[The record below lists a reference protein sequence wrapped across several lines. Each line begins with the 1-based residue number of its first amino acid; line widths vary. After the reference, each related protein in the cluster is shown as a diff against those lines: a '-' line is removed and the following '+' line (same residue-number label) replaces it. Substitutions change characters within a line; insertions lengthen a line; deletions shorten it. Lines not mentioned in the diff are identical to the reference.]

1 LRTSPFPVARISLA
15 IDVGLTKPTN
25 ETLAGLR
32 LLVAY
37 RQDLV
42 ADEARVIAR
51 VRESLVRLFPSLERR
66 PNWTSPGSLILVAR
80 YQTPQPQHHWRR
92 NRFPAASAGG
102 HYVGRRLGDAR

>member
-1 LRTSPFPVARISLA
+1 VSGSLA
-15 IDVGLTKPTN
+15 TDVGLTKPTN

-51 VRESLVRLFPSLERR
+51 VRESLGRLFPSLERR
-66 PNWTSPGSLILVAR
+66 PNWTSPGSPILVAR
-80 YQTPQPQHHWRR
+80 YQPPSRSTTGGETA
-92 NRFPAASAGG
+92 FPTASAGG
-102 HYVGRRLGDAR
+102 HYVGRRVGDAR